1 LREVGSAVDTHRQ
14 FVSPPVLC
22 PFLEGGQQ
30 IEARADSIVVSEV
43 AGIDFSNIFV
53 IMRIMSYSIHY
64 YSASVQD
71 VILGLPA
78 TLQAR
83 YIGLTDRMR
92 VVGANLG
99 EPHTKAMGNGLF
111 ELRLMGAEGIA
122 RVMYCTLSGRRIVML
137 HGFIKKTQK
146 TPHAE
151 LEIAIRRMKEV
162 KHVEAR

>member
-1 LREVGSAVDTHRQ
+1 
-14 FVSPPVLC
+14 
-22 PFLEGGQQ
+22 
-30 IEARADSIVVSEV
+30 
-43 AGIDFSNIFV
+43 
-53 IMRIMSYSIHY
+53 MSYSIQY
-64 YSASVQD
+64 YSESMQIDLLNMPV
-71 VILGLPA
+71 

-99 EPHTKAMGNGLF
+99 EPHTKAMGDGLF

-146 TPHAE
+146 TPRGE
-151 LEIAIRRMKEV
+151 LVTAIRRMKEV
-162 KHVEAR
+162 KYADAQ